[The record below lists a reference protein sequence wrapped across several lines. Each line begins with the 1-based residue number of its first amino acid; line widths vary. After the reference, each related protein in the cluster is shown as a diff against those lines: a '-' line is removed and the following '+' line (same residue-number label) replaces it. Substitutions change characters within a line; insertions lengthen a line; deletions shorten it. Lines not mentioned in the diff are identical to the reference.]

1 MLPSDNKGLPT
12 VAAPETP
19 PQVPAGP
26 TGVGDAPK
34 FVTTDEAQR
43 MADAA
48 AEKAIRKA
56 QSFVETSRKQTA
68 KLVDERMTA
77 IKDAYQM
84 TGQSLSPEQE
94 KVIRNQVS
102 VETIA
107 AAPPSQPSADQET
120 FIGLEGTDLINARAA
135 SLVEAVGGI
144 LPEDPEVNMVK
155 VNAPDPFDYILSVKA
170 AADAKQARLAIQ
182 LRQSSPAAGI
192 PPAGVMPGGNPQSN
206 KSPIELISE
215 GLKD

>member
-68 KLVDERMTA
+68 KLVDDRMAA

-84 TGQSLSPEQE
+84 TGQNLSPEQE
-94 KVIRNQVS
+94 KVIRNQVAI
-102 VETIA
+102 ETVA
-107 AAPPSQPSADQET
+107 AAPTSQPSADQPD
-120 FIGLEGTDLINARAA
+120 GLEGTDLINARAA
-135 SLVEAVGGI
+135 SLVESVGGI

-155 VNAPDPFDYILSVKA
+155 VNAPDPIDYILSVKA

-182 LRQSSPAAGI
+182 LRQSSPVAGM
-192 PPAGVMPGGNPQSN
+192 PPAGVMSSGNPQSN